1 MKKRQ
6 LLLLF
11 LFSIVLFSCEGSD
24 AYQGKWK
31 AINRDDERFEITF
44 TAKEIITKDSKR
56 ETVKYEYTQH
66 SIEYKNGVS
75 TYGIQLS
82 DGREYQLFFPKK
94 DKSVG
99 MLLDKDGRIVY
110 TLSRKAYVTYDDIYK
125 LD

>member
-1 MKKRQ
+1 MKKRN

-44 TAKEIITKDSKR
+44 TAKEITTKDSKR
-56 ETVKYEYTQH
+56 KTLKYEYSQN
-66 SIEYKNGVS
+66 SIHYENGA
-75 TYGIQLS
+75 TAYGIQLS

-99 MLLDKDGRIVY
+99 MLLDRDGRIVY
-110 TLSRKAYVTYDDIYK
+110 TLSRNAYVNYDDIYK

>member
-1 MKKRQ
+1 MKKRH

-44 TAKEIITKDSKR
+44 TATEIATKDSKR
-56 ETVKYEYTQH
+56 KTLKYEYSQN
-66 SIEYKNGVS
+66 SIHYENGAI

-99 MLLDKDGRIVY
+99 MLLDRDGRMVY
-110 TLSRKAYVTYDDIYK
+110 TLSRNAYVTYDDIYK